1 MKSNRRKRCK
11 SRVWAVKAGCTCNL
25 TFYALVTSH
34 LMEAQILCKSPIPEC
49 QNILERNYSFGNG
62 LFFSSSSSRL
72 RWSHWE
78 VISSSFWKGW
88 VWFGQPM
95 ASQNGCYFLYQFTL
109 QFLLIELFK
118 GPGFFWNQEWK
129 PDLPGF
135 KIRAIYWILFIGQC
149 TIAEKG
155 ALSKKRK
162 TWHIFLQK
170 VLFIH
175 VTVLTWLKQ
184 VL

>member
-1 MKSNRRKRCK
+1 MLNIRILKYWNFEILEYWIIEIQSKKRCK

-95 ASQNGCYFLYQFTL
+95 ASQNGCYFFVSIYS
-109 QFLLIELFK
+109 
-118 GPGFFWNQEWK
+118 
-129 PDLPGF
+129 
-135 KIRAIYWILFIGQC
+135 AISFD
-149 TIAEKG
+149 
-155 ALSKKRK
+155 R
-162 TWHIFLQK
+162 
-170 VLFIH
+170 V
-175 VTVLTWLKQ
+175 V
-184 VL
+184 